1 MPVKKCK
8 GDQTS
13 SFVLRN
19 EMKKFNWNIRS
30 FYLFK
35 DKIFELRKDMVL
47 LSLLVSAVADREFQA
62 QK

>member
-13 SFVLRN
+13 SFVLRK

-47 LSLLVSAVADREFQA
+47 LSPLVSAVADWEFQA